1 LDIAPAVAVIVGIGV
16 VVLIVLIFVGF
27 HCLKPES
34 LKVSLKWNCFEMEL
48 RRPQSPSA
56 PKRAIKR

>member
-16 VVLIVLIFVGF
+16 VGLIVLIFVGF
-27 HCLKPES
+27 HCLKES

-48 RRPQSPSA
+48 RRPEQPSA